1 MRHDATRCVARIPD
15 AADLAA
21 LNAAL
26 SPPHLPG
33 LTEDEVRSRL
43 QRFPTEQLVLC
54 TLSGDVV
61 GALYTRYVG
70 LGVCMMLDGLQ
81 RGGCC
86 RGLYTVCRGCKN
98 SICSLQY

>member
-1 MRHDATRCVARIPD
+1 VPAAQTAPNLEYQSEAQVYGSGYSIRHVVLSD

-21 LNAAL
+21 LDAAL

-33 LTEDEVRSRL
+33 LTEDEIRSWL

-61 GALYTRYVG
+61 GALY
-70 LGVCMMLDGLQ
+70 M
-81 RGGCC
+81 
-86 RGLYTVCRGCKN
+86 
-98 SICSLQY
+98 